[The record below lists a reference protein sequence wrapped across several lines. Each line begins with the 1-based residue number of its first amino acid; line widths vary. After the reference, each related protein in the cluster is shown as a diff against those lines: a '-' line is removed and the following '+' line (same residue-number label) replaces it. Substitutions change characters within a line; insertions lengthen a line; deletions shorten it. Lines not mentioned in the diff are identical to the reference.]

1 MKTIAIINQKGGV
14 GKTTSAVN
22 IGTGLSKLK
31 KDVLLVDLDPQSHLT
46 YSLGIPAHELKNTV
60 YELLKGTVSLKETI
74 IERNGLNLVPSSL
87 NLSGAEIEFSGLAG
101 REFLL
106 KETVEGLRNFDY
118 VFIDCPPSLGL
129 LTLNALTTAQEVYI
143 PLQTE
148 FLALQGV
155 TKLLETINIVKKRL
169 NKTIEIAGIIAM
181 RFDNR
186 KNLNR
191 EVVEKIK
198 EYFGNKLFN
207 TLIRDN
213 ISLAEAPSFGKTI
226 FEYKSNSYGA
236 KDYLDLCKEIIKR
249 G

>member
-1 MKTIAIINQKGGV
+1 M
-14 GKTTSAVN
+14 
-22 IGTGLSKLK
+22 
-31 KDVLLVDLDPQSHLT
+31 
-46 YSLGIPAHELKNTV
+46 GIPAHELKNTV
-60 YELLKGTVSLKETI
+60 YELLKGTVTLKETI
-74 IERNGLNLVPSSL
+74 IERNALRLIPPSL
-87 NLSGAEIEFSGLAG
+87 NLPGVEIEFSGLAG

-106 KETVEGLRNFDY
+106 KETLDGLNNYDY

-129 LTLNALTTAQEVYI
+129 LTLNALTTSQKVYI

-148 FLALQGV
+148 FLALQGM
-155 TKLLETINIVKKRL
+155 TKLLETITTVKKRL
-169 NKTIEIAGIIAM
+169 NKNIEIAGIIAM

-191 EVVEKIK
+191 EVVEKTK
-198 EYFGNKLFN
+198 KYFSNKLFS

-213 ISLAEAPSFGKTI
+213 ISLAEAPSFAKTI

-236 KDYLDLCKEIIKR
+236 KDYLDLCKEIVKR